1 MQQPRAGDRDFA
13 EDGSQGKVVMSLA
26 EPRLPAVGTVPMC
39 GHAFGGLCFH
49 DQTLDLAEDGFAFR
63 QSQAQRFHLEFRP
76 PQGHDVVDLPLAVI
90 SDRNHADLEG
100 HAATSGS
107 KSARSLRLISR
118 RSQRRG

>member
-1 MQQPRAGDRDFA
+1 
-13 EDGSQGKVVMSLA
+13 
-26 EPRLPAVGTVPMC
+26 MC
-39 GHAFGGLCFH
+39 GHALSGLCFH
-49 DQTLDLAEDGFAFR
+49 DQTLDFAEDGFAFR

-76 PQGHDVVDLPLAVI
+76 LQGHDVVDLPLAVI

-100 HAATSGS
+100 HAATSWS